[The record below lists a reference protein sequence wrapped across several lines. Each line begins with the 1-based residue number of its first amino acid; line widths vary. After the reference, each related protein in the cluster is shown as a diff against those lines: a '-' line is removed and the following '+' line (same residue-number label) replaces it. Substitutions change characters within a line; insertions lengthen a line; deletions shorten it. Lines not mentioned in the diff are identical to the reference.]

1 MNSLILYLESG
12 GESMSRKK
20 WYCILLILEAI
31 LYLVS
36 YGSSLVVSYSSQNLN
51 ENTSL
56 FTVSSIFSIWNG
68 MIICWVIWRIMK
80 QRLNV
85 EGLIAVL
92 LLSITQLL
100 MFFLPPFSPT
110 NLMNISF
117 VLNII
122 CLIWI
127 WLLIKNVEM
136 RELLNNWKSKDGWK
150 SSIAYLALFVASTNI
165 SPLFSPLF
173 ILIGMD
179 RTSSDIYASTLQYT
193 VMELMFLLLINVMI
207 TSTSDK
213 LQKVFSLLIVL
224 SSLVEI
230 GVVYSFISRISFYGL
245 FYLLLSIYIVCR
257 VFGLFEKVA
266 DSWES
271 KVKVQDLSS
280 FETKPEMEYPQV
292 EGEIDVNDQLNAE
305 IRSNNDKENSPKRI
319 ILQSSW
325 LWSALIIAVCHL
337 GIIIFPL
344 FLGNPMYLLILYIGA
359 IHYIC
364 FMIATILLFIG
375 MRKGSKGLLNAAAIL
390 FVISIIG
397 TPDTYWIV
405 PNSLSFILGVLVFI
419 GTILFKNGD

>member
-36 YGSSLVVSYSSQNLN
+36 YGSSLVESYNAQNLN
-51 ENTSL
+51 GNTPL
-56 FTVSSIFSIWNG
+56 FNASSIFSIWNG
-68 MIICWVIWRIMK
+68 MIICWLIWRIMK

-110 NLMNISF
+110 NLLNISF

-127 WLLIKNVEM
+127 WLLIKNIEM

-150 SSIAYLALFVASTNI
+150 SSIAYLVLFVASTNI
-165 SPLFSPLF
+165 SPLF

-179 RTSSDIYASTLQYT
+179 RTSDIYAFTLRYT

-213 LQKVFSLLIVL
+213 LQKVFSLLIIL

-257 VFGLFEKVA
+257 FFGLFDKVA
-266 DSWES
+266 ASWES

-280 FETKPEMEYPQV
+280 FDTKPEMADSQV
-292 EGEIDVNDQLNAE
+292 EGDIDVNDQLNAD
-305 IRSNNDKENSPKRI
+305 IQSNNDKENSPKRI
-319 ILQSSW
+319 ILHSSW

-337 GIIIFPL
+337 GIMIFPL

-375 MRKGSKGLLNAAAIL
+375 MRKGSKGLLNVAAIL

-397 TPDTYWIV
+397 TLDPYWTG
-405 PNSLSFILGVLVFI
+405 PNILSLVLGVLVFI
-419 GTILFKNGD
+419 GGILFKNGD

>member
-36 YGSSLVVSYSSQNLN
+36 YGSSIVVNYSSQNLN
-51 ENTSL
+51 GNTPL

-110 NLMNISF
+110 NLLNISF

-127 WLLIKNVEM
+127 WLLIKNIEM

-150 SSIAYLALFVASTNI
+150 SSIAYLVLFVASTNI
-165 SPLFSPLF
+165 SPLFILF
-173 ILIGMD
+173 GMD
-179 RTSSDIYASTLQYT
+179 RTSVIYAFTLRYT

-207 TSTSDK
+207 TNTSDK
-213 LQKVFSLLIVL
+213 LQKVFSLLIIL

-257 VFGLFEKVA
+257 VFGLFDKVA

-280 FETKPEMEYPQV
+280 IETKPEMADSQV

-337 GIIIFPL
+337 GIMIFPL

-375 MRKGSKGLLNAAAIL
+375 MRNGSKGLLNAAAIL

-397 TPDTYWIV
+397 TPDTYWIG
-405 PNSLSFILGVLVFI
+405 PNILSFILGVLVFI

>member
-1 MNSLILYLESG
+1 
-12 GESMSRKK
+12 MSRKK
-20 WYCILLILEAI
+20 WYGILLILEAI

-36 YGSSLVVSYSSQNLN
+36 YGSSIVVNYSSQNLN
-51 ENTSL
+51 GNTPL

-68 MIICWVIWRIMK
+68 MIICWLIWRIMK

-110 NLMNISF
+110 NLLNISF

-150 SSIAYLALFVASTNI
+150 SSIAYLVLFVASTNI
-165 SPLFSPLF
+165 SPLF

-179 RTSSDIYASTLQYT
+179 RTSDIYAFTLRYS

-207 TSTSDK
+207 TSTSEK
-213 LQKVFSLLIVL
+213 LQKVFSLLLIL

-230 GVVYSFISRISFYGL
+230 GIVYSFISRISFYGL
-245 FYLLLSIYIVCR
+245 FYLLLSIYIACR
-257 VFGLFEKVA
+257 VFSLLEKVA
-266 DSWES
+266 ASWES
-271 KVKVQDLSS
+271 KVKVQEVSS
-280 FETKPEMEYPQV
+280 IEIKPEMEYPQV
-292 EGEIDVNDQLNAE
+292 EGEIDVNDQLNAD
-305 IRSNNDKENSPKRI
+305 IQSNNDKENSPKRI
-319 ILQSSW
+319 ILHSSW

-337 GIIIFPL
+337 GIMIFPL

-375 MRKGSKGLLNAAAIL
+375 MRNGNVGLLNTSAVL
-390 FVISIIG
+390 FIVSIIG
-397 TPDTYWIV
+397 TLDPYWTG
-405 PNSLSFILGVLVFI
+405 PNILSLVLGVLVFI
-419 GTILFKNGD
+419 GGIFPKNLNKE

>member
-1 MNSLILYLESG
+1 MNSLILFLESG

-20 WYCILLILEAI
+20 WYVILLILEAV

-36 YGSSLVVSYSSQNLN
+36 YGSSLVESYNAQNLN
-51 ENTSL
+51 GNIPL
-56 FTVSSIFSIWNG
+56 FNASSIFSIWNG

-110 NLMNISF
+110 NLLNISF

-136 RELLNNWKSKDGWK
+136 RELLNNWKSKDSWK
-150 SSIAYLALFVASTNI
+150 SSIAYLVLFVASTNI
-165 SPLFSPLF
+165 SPLF

-179 RTSSDIYASTLQYT
+179 RTSDIYAFTLRYT
-193 VMELMFLLLINVMI
+193 VMELMFILLINVMI

-213 LQKVFSLLIVL
+213 LQKVFSLLIIL

-257 VFGLFEKVA
+257 VFGLFDKVA

-280 FETKPEMEYPQV
+280 IETKPEMEYPLV

-337 GIIIFPL
+337 GIMIFPL

-397 TPDTYWIV
+397 TPDPYWIG
-405 PNSLSFILGVLVFI
+405 PNILSFILGVLVFI

>member
-1 MNSLILYLESG
+1 
-12 GESMSRKK
+12 MSRKK
-20 WYCILLILEAI
+20 WYGILLILEAI

-36 YGSSLVVSYSSQNLN
+36 YGSSIVVNYSSQNLN
-51 ENTSL
+51 GNTPL
-56 FTVSSIFSIWNG
+56 ITTSSIFSIWNG

-85 EGLIAVL
+85 EGLIAVF
-92 LLSITQLL
+92 LLSITQQL
-100 MFFLPPFSPT
+100 MFVLPPFSPT
-110 NLMNISF
+110 DLMNISF

-127 WLLIKNVEM
+127 CLLIKNVEM

-150 SSIAYLALFVASTNI
+150 SSIAYLVLFVASTNI
-165 SPLFSPLF
+165 SPLFILF
-173 ILIGMD
+173 GMD
-179 RTSSDIYASTLQYT
+179 RTSDIYAFTLRYS
-193 VMELMFLLLINVMI
+193 VMELMLLLLINVMI
-207 TSTSDK
+207 TSTSEK
-213 LQKVFSLLIVL
+213 LQKVFSLLLIL

-230 GVVYSFISRISFYGL
+230 GIVYSFISRISFYGL

-257 VFGLFEKVA
+257 VFGLLEKVA
-266 DSWES
+266 DGWES

-280 FETKPEMEYPQV
+280 IETKPEMEYPQV
-292 EGEIDVNDQLNAE
+292 EGDIDVHDQLNAD
-305 IRSNNDKENSPKRI
+305 IRSNNDEENSPKRI
-319 ILQSSW
+319 IFQSSW

-337 GIIIFPL
+337 GIMIFPL

-375 MRKGSKGLLNAAAIL
+375 MRKGSKGLLNVAAIL

-397 TPDTYWIV
+397 TLDPYWTG
-405 PNSLSFILGVLVFI
+405 PNILSFILGVLVFI
-419 GTILFKNGD
+419 GTILFKNGDGLK

>member
-1 MNSLILYLESG
+1 
-12 GESMSRKK
+12 MSRKK
-20 WYCILLILEAI
+20 WYGILLILEAI

-36 YGSSLVVSYSSQNLN
+36 YGSSLVESYDVQNLN
-51 ENTSL
+51 GNTPL
-56 FTVSSIFSIWNG
+56 ITTSSIFSIWNG
-68 MIICWVIWRIMK
+68 MIICWVIWRIMN

-85 EGLIAVL
+85 EGLIAAL

-100 MFFLPPFSPT
+100 MFVLPPFSPT

-117 VLNII
+117 LLNII

-127 WLLIKNVEM
+127 CLLIKNVEM

-150 SSIAYLALFVASTNI
+150 SSIAYLVLFVASTNI
-165 SPLFSPLF
+165 SPLFILF
-173 ILIGMD
+173 GMD
-179 RTSSDIYASTLQYT
+179 RTSDIYAFTLRYIL
-193 VMELMFLLLINVMI
+193 MELIILLLINVMI
-207 TSTSDK
+207 TSTSEK
-213 LQKVFSLLIVL
+213 LQKVFSLLLTL
-224 SSLVEI
+224 SSLVVI
-230 GVVYSFISRISFYGL
+230 GAVYSFISRISFYGL

-257 VFGLFEKVA
+257 VFGLLEKVA
-266 DSWES
+266 DGWES

-280 FETKPEMEYPQV
+280 IETKPEMEYPQV
-292 EGEIDVNDQLNAE
+292 EGDIDVHDQLNAD
-305 IRSNNDKENSPKRI
+305 IRSNNDEENSPKRI
-319 ILQSSW
+319 ILHSSW

-337 GIIIFPL
+337 GIMVFPL

-397 TPDTYWIV
+397 TPDPYWMG
-405 PNSLSFILGVLVFI
+405 PNILSFILGVLVFI
-419 GTILFKNGD
+419 GGILFKNGD

>member
-1 MNSLILYLESG
+1 
-12 GESMSRKK
+12 MSRKK
-20 WYCILLILEAI
+20 WYVILLILEAV

-36 YGSSLVVSYSSQNLN
+36 YGSSLVESYNAQNLN
-51 ENTSL
+51 GNIPL
-56 FTVSSIFSIWNG
+56 FNASSIFSIWNG
-68 MIICWVIWRIMK
+68 MIICWLIWRTMK

-110 NLMNISF
+110 NLLNISF

-122 CLIWI
+122 SLIWI

-136 RELLNNWKSKDGWK
+136 RELLNNWKSKDDWK
-150 SSIAYLALFVASTNI
+150 SSIAYLVLFVASTNI
-165 SPLFSPLF
+165 SPLF

-179 RTSSDIYASTLQYT
+179 RTSDIYAFTLRYI

-213 LQKVFSLLIVL
+213 LQKVFSLLLIL

-266 DSWES
+266 DNWES

-280 FETKPEMEYPQV
+280 IETKPEMADSQV

-337 GIIIFPL
+337 GIMIFPL
-344 FLGNPMYLLILYIGA
+344 FLGNPIYLLILYIGA

-375 MRKGSKGLLNAAAIL
+375 MRKGSKGLLNVAAIL

-397 TPDTYWIV
+397 TLDPYWTG
-405 PNSLSFILGVLVFI
+405 PNILSFILGVLVFI
-419 GTILFKNGD
+419 GTILLKNGD

>member
-1 MNSLILYLESG
+1 MP
-12 GESMSRKK
+12 RKK
-20 WYCILLILEAI
+20 WYGILLILEAI

-36 YGSSLVVSYSSQNLN
+36 YGSSLVESYNAQNLN
-51 ENTSL
+51 GNTPL
-56 FTVSSIFSIWNG
+56 ITTSSIFSIWNG

-85 EGLIAVL
+85 EGLLGVL

-110 NLMNISF
+110 NLMDISF
-117 VLNII
+117 MLNII

-127 WLLIKNVEM
+127 CMLIKNVEM

-165 SPLFSPLF
+165 SPLF

-179 RTSSDIYASTLQYT
+179 RTSDIYAFTLRYT

-230 GVVYSFISRISFYGL
+230 GVVYSFISRISFYSL

-271 KVKVQDLSS
+271 KVKVQDVLSI
-280 FETKPEMEYPQV
+280 ETKPKMEYPQV

-337 GIIIFPL
+337 GIMIFPL

-397 TPDTYWIV
+397 TPDTYWIG
-405 PNSLSFILGVLVFI
+405 PNILSFILGVLVFI

>member
-1 MNSLILYLESG
+1 MP
-12 GESMSRKK
+12 RKK

-51 ENTSL
+51 GNTPL
-56 FTVSSIFSIWNG
+56 ITTSSIFSIWNG

-85 EGLIAVL
+85 EGLLGIL

-110 NLMNISF
+110 NLMDISF
-117 VLNII
+117 MLNII

-127 WLLIKNVEM
+127 CLLIKNVEM
-136 RELLNNWKSKDGWK
+136 RDLLNNWKSKDGWK
-150 SSIAYLALFVASTNI
+150 SSIAYLVLFVASTNI
-165 SPLFSPLF
+165 SPLFILF
-173 ILIGMD
+173 GMD
-179 RTSSDIYASTLQYT
+179 RTSDIYAFTLRYT

-207 TSTSDK
+207 TSTSNK

-245 FYLLLSIYIVCR
+245 FYLLLSIYIICR
-257 VFGLFEKVA
+257 VYGLFEKVA

-280 FETKPEMEYPQV
+280 IETKPEMADSQV

-305 IRSNNDKENSPKRI
+305 IQSNNDKENSPKRI

-337 GIIIFPL
+337 GIMIFPL
-344 FLGNPMYLLILYIGA
+344 FLGNRMYLLILYIGA

-397 TPDTYWIV
+397 TPDTYWIG
-405 PNSLSFILGVLVFI
+405 PNILSFILGVLVFI

>member
-1 MNSLILYLESG
+1 
-12 GESMSRKK
+12 MSRKK
-20 WYCILLILEAI
+20 WYGILLILEAI

-36 YGSSLVVSYSSQNLN
+36 YGSSLVESYNAQNLN
-51 ENTSL
+51 GNTPL
-56 FTVSSIFSIWNG
+56 ITTSSIFSIWNG

-85 EGLIAVL
+85 EGLIAVF
-92 LLSITQLL
+92 LLSITQQL
-100 MFFLPPFSPT
+100 MFVLPPFSPT
-110 NLMNISF
+110 DLMNISF

-127 WLLIKNVEM
+127 CLLIKNVEM

-150 SSIAYLALFVASTNI
+150 SSIAYLVLFVASTNI
-165 SPLFSPLF
+165 SPLFILF
-173 ILIGMD
+173 GMD
-179 RTSSDIYASTLQYT
+179 RTSDIYAFTLRYS
-193 VMELMFLLLINVMI
+193 VMELMLLLLINVMI
-207 TSTSDK
+207 TSTSEK
-213 LQKVFSLLIVL
+213 LQKVFSLLLIL

-230 GVVYSFISRISFYGL
+230 GIVYSFISRISFYGL

-257 VFGLFEKVA
+257 VFGLLEKVA
-266 DSWES
+266 DGWES

-280 FETKPEMEYPQV
+280 IETKPEMEYPQV
-292 EGEIDVNDQLNAE
+292 EGDIDVHDQLNAD
-305 IRSNNDKENSPKRI
+305 IQSNNDKENSPKRI
-319 ILQSSW
+319 ILHSSW

-337 GIIIFPL
+337 GIMIFPL

-397 TPDTYWIV
+397 TPDTYWIG
-405 PNSLSFILGVLVFI
+405 PNILSFILGVLVFI

>member
-1 MNSLILYLESG
+1 
-12 GESMSRKK
+12 MSRKK
-20 WYCILLILEAI
+20 WYGILLILEAI

-36 YGSSLVVSYSSQNLN
+36 YGSSIVVNYSSQSLN
-51 ENTSL
+51 ENTPL

-68 MIICWVIWRIMK
+68 MIICWVIWRIMN

-85 EGLIAVL
+85 EGLIAAL

-127 WLLIKNVEM
+127 CLLIKNVEM
-136 RELLNNWKSKDGWK
+136 RELLNNWKNKDGWK
-150 SSIAYLALFVASTNI
+150 SSIAYLVLFVSSTNI
-165 SPLFSPLF
+165 SPLF

-179 RTSSDIYASTLQYT
+179 RTSDIYAFTLRYT
-193 VMELMFLLLINVMI
+193 VMELMFILLINVMI

-213 LQKVFSLLIVL
+213 LQKVFSLLLIL
-224 SSLVEI
+224 SSLVVI

-257 VFGLFEKVA
+257 VFGLFDKVA

-280 FETKPEMEYPQV
+280 IETKPEMEYPLV

-337 GIIIFPL
+337 GIMIFPL

-397 TPDTYWIV
+397 TPDPYWIG
-405 PNSLSFILGVLVFI
+405 PNILSFILGVLVFI

>member
-1 MNSLILYLESG
+1 
-12 GESMSRKK
+12 MSRKK
-20 WYCILLILEAI
+20 WYGILLILEAI

-36 YGSSLVVSYSSQNLN
+36 YGSSLVESYNAQNLN
-51 ENTSL
+51 ENIPL
-56 FTVSSIFSIWNG
+56 FNASSIFSIWNG
-68 MIICWVIWRIMK
+68 MIICWVILRIMK

-100 MFFLPPFSPT
+100 MFFLPPFSSI
-110 NLMNISF
+110 NLLNISF

-127 WLLIKNVEM
+127 CLLIKNVEM
-136 RELLNNWKSKDGWK
+136 RELLNNWKSKDSWK
-150 SSIAYLALFVASTNI
+150 SSIAYLVLFVASTNI
-165 SPLFSPLF
+165 SPLF

-179 RTSSDIYASTLQYT
+179 RTSDIYAFTLRYI

-207 TSTSDK
+207 TSTSEK
-213 LQKVFSLLIVL
+213 LQKVFSLLLIL

-230 GVVYSFISRISFYGL
+230 GAVYSFISRISFYGL

-257 VFGLFEKVA
+257 VFGLLEKVA

-280 FETKPEMEYPQV
+280 IETKSEMENSQV

-337 GIIIFPL
+337 GIMIFPL

-397 TPDTYWIV
+397 TPDTYWIG
-405 PNSLSFILGVLVFI
+405 PNILSFILGVLVFI
-419 GTILFKNGD
+419 GTILFKNED

>member
-1 MNSLILYLESG
+1 
-12 GESMSRKK
+12 MSRKK

-36 YGSSLVVSYSSQNLN
+36 YGSSLVESYNAQNLN
-51 ENTSL
+51 GNTPL
-56 FTVSSIFSIWNG
+56 ITTSSIFSIWNG
-68 MIICWVIWRIMK
+68 MIICWIIWRIMK

-85 EGLIAVL
+85 EGLLGVL

-110 NLMNISF
+110 NLMDISF
-117 VLNII
+117 MLNII

-127 WLLIKNVEM
+127 CMLIKNIEM

-150 SSIAYLALFVASTNI
+150 SSIAYLVLFVASTNI
-165 SPLFSPLF
+165 SPLFILF
-173 ILIGMD
+173 GMD
-179 RTSSDIYASTLQYT
+179 RTSDIYAFTLRYT

-230 GVVYSFISRISFYGL
+230 GVVYSFISRISFYSL

-271 KVKVQDLSS
+271 KVKVQDVSS
-280 FETKPEMEYPQV
+280 IETKPEIEYPQV

-325 LWSALIIAVCHL
+325 LWSALIIAICHL
-337 GIIIFPL
+337 GIMIFPL

-397 TPDTYWIV
+397 TPDTYWIG
-405 PNSLSFILGVLVFI
+405 PNILSFILGVLVFI

>member
-1 MNSLILYLESG
+1 
-12 GESMSRKK
+12 MSRKK

-36 YGSSLVVSYSSQNLN
+36 YSSSIVVNYSSQNLN
-51 ENTSL
+51 GNTPL

-68 MIICWVIWRIMK
+68 MIICWVIWRIME

-85 EGLIAVL
+85 EGLIAAL

-127 WLLIKNVEM
+127 CLLIKNVEM

-150 SSIAYLALFVASTNI
+150 SSIAYLVLFVASTNI
-165 SPLFSPLF
+165 SPLF

-179 RTSSDIYASTLQYT
+179 RTSDIYAFTLRYS

-213 LQKVFSLLIVL
+213 LQKVFSLLLIL

-230 GVVYSFISRISFYGL
+230 GIVYSFISRISFYGL

-257 VFGLFEKVA
+257 IFGLLEKVA
-266 DSWES
+266 ASWES

-280 FETKPEMEYPQV
+280 IETKPEMEYPQV
-292 EGEIDVNDQLNAE
+292 EGEIDVHDQLNAD
-305 IRSNNDKENSPKRI
+305 IQSNNDKENLPKRI
-319 ILQSSW
+319 ILQSPW

-337 GIIIFPL
+337 GIMIFPL

-375 MRKGSKGLLNAAAIL
+375 MRKGSKGLLNAAAIS

-397 TPDTYWIV
+397 TPDTYWIG
-405 PNSLSFILGVLVFI
+405 PNILSFILGVLVFI
-419 GTILFKNGD
+419 GTILLKMETD

>member
-1 MNSLILYLESG
+1 
-12 GESMSRKK
+12 MSRKK
-20 WYCILLILEAI
+20 WYGILLIFEAI

-36 YGSSLVVSYSSQNLN
+36 YGSSIVVNYSPQNLN
-51 ENTSL
+51 GNTPL

-85 EGLIAVL
+85 EGLIAAL

-127 WLLIKNVEM
+127 CLLIKNVEM

-150 SSIAYLALFVASTNI
+150 SSIAYLVLFVSSTNI
-165 SPLFSPLF
+165 SPLF

-179 RTSSDIYASTLQYT
+179 RTSDIYAFTLRYS
-193 VMELMFLLLINVMI
+193 VMELMFLLLI

-213 LQKVFSLLIVL
+213 LQKVSSLLLIL

-230 GVVYSFISRISFYGL
+230 GIVYSFISRISFYGL

-257 VFGLFEKVA
+257 VFGLLEKVA
-266 DSWES
+266 DGWES

-280 FETKPEMEYPQV
+280 IETKPEMADSQV

-319 ILQSSW
+319 ILHSSW

-337 GIIIFPL
+337 GIMIFPL

-364 FMIATILLFIG
+364 FMIATFILFIA
-375 MRKGSKGLLNAAAIL
+375 MRNGNVGLLNTSAVL
-390 FVISIIG
+390 FIVSIIG
-397 TPDTYWIV
+397 TLDPYWTG
-405 PNSLSFILGVLVFI
+405 PNILSLVLGVLVFI
-419 GTILFKNGD
+419 GGILFKNGD

>member
-1 MNSLILYLESG
+1 
-12 GESMSRKK
+12 MSRKK
-20 WYCILLILEAI
+20 WYVILLILEAV

-36 YGSSLVVSYSSQNLN
+36 YGSSLVESYNAQNLN
-51 ENTSL
+51 ENIPL
-56 FTVSSIFSIWNG
+56 FNASSIFSIWNG
-68 MIICWVIWRIMK
+68 MIICWLIWRIMK

-110 NLMNISF
+110 NLLNISF

-127 WLLIKNVEM
+127 WLLIKNIEM

-150 SSIAYLALFVASTNI
+150 SSIAYLVLFVASTNI
-165 SPLFSPLF
+165 SPLF

-179 RTSSDIYASTLQYT
+179 RTSDIYAFTQRYA

-213 LQKVFSLLIVL
+213 LQKIFSLLIVL

-245 FYLLLSIYIVCR
+245 FCLLLSIYIVCR
-257 VFGLFEKVA
+257 VFGLFDKVA

-271 KVKVQDLSS
+271 KVKVQDVSS
-280 FETKPEMEYPQV
+280 IETKPEMEYPQV

-337 GIIIFPL
+337 GIMIFPL

-375 MRKGSKGLLNAAAIL
+375 MRKGSKGLLNAAAIS
-390 FVISIIG
+390 FIISIIG
-397 TPDTYWIV
+397 TLDPYWTG
-405 PNSLSFILGVLVFI
+405 PNILSLVLGVLVFI
-419 GTILFKNGD
+419 GGILFKNGD

>member
-1 MNSLILYLESG
+1 
-12 GESMSRKK
+12 MSRKK
-20 WYCILLILEAI
+20 WYGILLILEAI

-36 YGSSLVVSYSSQNLN
+36 YGSSIVVNYSSQSLN
-51 ENTSL
+51 ENTPL

-68 MIICWVIWRIMK
+68 MIICWVIWRIMN

-85 EGLIAVL
+85 EGLIAAL

-127 WLLIKNVEM
+127 CLLIKNVEM

-150 SSIAYLALFVASTNI
+150 SSIAYLVLFVSSTNI
-165 SPLFSPLF
+165 SPLF

-179 RTSSDIYASTLQYT
+179 RTSDIYAFTLRYIL
-193 VMELMFLLLINVMI
+193 MELFILLLINVMI
-207 TSTSDK
+207 TSTSEK
-213 LQKVFSLLIVL
+213 LQKVFSLLLIL
-224 SSLVEI
+224 SALVVI
-230 GVVYSFISRISFYGL
+230 GAVYSFISRISFYGL

-257 VFGLFEKVA
+257 VFGLFDRVA

-271 KVKVQDLSS
+271 KVKVQDVSS
-280 FETKPEMEYPQV
+280 IETKPEMEYPQV
-292 EGEIDVNDQLNAE
+292 EGDIDVHDQLNAE

-337 GIIIFPL
+337 GIMIFPL

-375 MRKGSKGLLNAAAIL
+375 MRKGSKGLLNAAAIS
-390 FVISIIG
+390 FIISIIG
-397 TPDTYWIV
+397 TLDPYWTG
-405 PNSLSFILGVLVFI
+405 PNILSLVLGVLVFI
-419 GTILFKNGD
+419 GGILFKNGD

>member
-1 MNSLILYLESG
+1 
-12 GESMSRKK
+12 MSRKK
-20 WYCILLILEAI
+20 WYGILLILEAI

-36 YGSSLVVSYSSQNLN
+36 YGSSLVESYNVQNLN
-51 ENTSL
+51 GNTPL
-56 FTVSSIFSIWNG
+56 ITTSSIFSIWNG

-85 EGLIAVL
+85 EGLIAAL

-100 MFFLPPFSPT
+100 MFVLPPFSPT

-117 VLNII
+117 LLNII

-127 WLLIKNVEM
+127 CLLIKNVEM

-150 SSIAYLALFVASTNI
+150 SSIAYLVLFVSSTNT
-165 SPLFSPLF
+165 SPLF
-173 ILIGMD
+173 ILFGMD
-179 RTSSDIYASTLQYT
+179 RTSVIYAFTLQYT
-193 VMELMFLLLINVMI
+193 VMELMFLILINVMI

-213 LQKVFSLLIVL
+213 LQKVFSLLLIL

-257 VFGLFEKVA
+257 VFGLFDKVA

-271 KVKVQDLSS
+271 KVKVQDVSS
-280 FETKPEMEYPQV
+280 IETKPEMEYPQV
-292 EGEIDVNDQLNAE
+292 KGEIDVNDQLNAE

-337 GIIIFPL
+337 GIMIFPL

-397 TPDTYWIV
+397 TPDTYWIG
-405 PNSLSFILGVLVFI
+405 PNILSFILGVLVFI
-419 GTILFKNGD
+419 GTILLKNGD

>member
-1 MNSLILYLESG
+1 
-12 GESMSRKK
+12 MSRKK
-20 WYCILLILEAI
+20 WYCILLILETI

-51 ENTSL
+51 ENTPL

-85 EGLIAVL
+85 EGLISVL

-127 WLLIKNVEM
+127 CMLIKNIEM

-397 TPDTYWIV
+397 TLDTYWIV

>member
-1 MNSLILYLESG
+1 
-12 GESMSRKK
+12 MSRKK
-20 WYCILLILEAI
+20 WYGILLILEAI

-36 YGSSLVVSYSSQNLN
+36 YGSSIVVNYSSQNLN
-51 ENTSL
+51 GNTPL
-56 FTVSSIFSIWNG
+56 ITTSSIFSIWNG

-85 EGLIAVL
+85 EGLIAVF
-92 LLSITQLL
+92 LLSITQQL
-100 MFFLPPFSPT
+100 MFVLPPFSPT
-110 NLMNISF
+110 DLMNISF

-127 WLLIKNVEM
+127 CLLIKNVEM

-150 SSIAYLALFVASTNI
+150 SSIAYLVLFVASTNI
-165 SPLFSPLF
+165 SPLFILF
-173 ILIGMD
+173 GMD
-179 RTSSDIYASTLQYT
+179 RTSDIYAFTLRYS
-193 VMELMFLLLINVMI
+193 VMELMLLLLINVMI
-207 TSTSDK
+207 TSTSEK
-213 LQKVFSLLIVL
+213 LQKVFSLLLIL

-230 GVVYSFISRISFYGL
+230 GIVYSFISRISFYGL

-257 VFGLFEKVA
+257 VFGLLEKVA
-266 DSWES
+266 DGWES

-280 FETKPEMEYPQV
+280 IETKPEMADSQV

-305 IRSNNDKENSPKRI
+305 IRSNNDKENLPKRI

-337 GIIIFPL
+337 GIMIFPL

-397 TPDTYWIV
+397 TPDTYWIG
-405 PNSLSFILGVLVFI
+405 PNILSFILGVLVFI

>member
-1 MNSLILYLESG
+1 
-12 GESMSRKK
+12 MSRKK

-36 YGSSLVVSYSSQNLN
+36 YGSSLVESYNAQNLN
-51 ENTSL
+51 GNTPL
-56 FTVSSIFSIWNG
+56 ITTSSIFSIWNG

-85 EGLIAVL
+85 EGLLGVL

-110 NLMNISF
+110 NLMDISF
-117 VLNII
+117 MLNII

-127 WLLIKNVEM
+127 CLLIKNVEM

-165 SPLFSPLF
+165 SPLF

-179 RTSSDIYASTLQYT
+179 RTSDIYAFTLRYT

-245 FYLLLSIYIVCR
+245 FCLLLSIYIVCR

-280 FETKPEMEYPQV
+280 IETKSEMENSQV

-337 GIIIFPL
+337 GIMIFPL

-397 TPDTYWIV
+397 TPDTYWIG
-405 PNSLSFILGVLVFI
+405 PNILSFILGVLVFI

>member
-1 MNSLILYLESG
+1 
-12 GESMSRKK
+12 MSRKK
-20 WYCILLILEAI
+20 WYGILLILEAI

-36 YGSSLVVSYSSQNLN
+36 YGSSIVVNYSSQNLN
-51 ENTSL
+51 GNTPL

-68 MIICWVIWRIMK
+68 MIICWVIWRIMN

-85 EGLIAVL
+85 EGLIAAL

-100 MFFLPPFSPT
+100 MFFLPPFSLT

-127 WLLIKNVEM
+127 CLLIKNVEM

-150 SSIAYLALFVASTNI
+150 SSIAYLVLFVASTNI
-165 SPLFSPLF
+165 SPLF

-179 RTSSDIYASTLQYT
+179 RTSDIYAFTLRYS
-193 VMELMFLLLINVMI
+193 VIELTLLLLINVMI

-213 LQKVFSLLIVL
+213 LQKVFSLLLVL

-257 VFGLFEKVA
+257 IFGLLEKVA
-266 DSWES
+266 ASWES

-280 FETKPEMEYPQV
+280 IETKPEIADSQV
-292 EGEIDVNDQLNAE
+292 EGEIDVNEQLNTE
-305 IRSNNDKENSPKRI
+305 KPLNTDEENLPKRI
-319 ILQSSW
+319 ILHSSW

-337 GIIIFPL
+337 GIMIFPL

-364 FMIATILLFIG
+364 FMIATILLLIG
-375 MRKGSKGLLNAAAIL
+375 MRKGSKGLLNVAAIL

-397 TPDTYWIV
+397 TLDPYWTG
-405 PNSLSFILGVLVFI
+405 PNILSLVLGVLVFI
-419 GTILFKNGD
+419 GGILFKNGN

>member
-1 MNSLILYLESG
+1 
-12 GESMSRKK
+12 
-20 WYCILLILEAI
+20 
-31 LYLVS
+31 
-36 YGSSLVVSYSSQNLN
+36 
-51 ENTSL
+51 
-56 FTVSSIFSIWNG
+56 
-68 MIICWVIWRIMK
+68 MK

-92 LLSITQLL
+92 LLSIIQLL
-100 MFFLPPFSPT
+100 MLVLPSFSPT

-117 VLNII
+117 LLNII

-127 WLLIKNVEM
+127 CLLIKNVEM
-136 RELLNNWKSKDGWK
+136 RELLNNWKSKDSWK
-150 SSIAYLALFVASTNI
+150 SSIAYLVLFVASTNI
-165 SPLFSPLF
+165 SPLF

-179 RTSSDIYASTLQYT
+179 RTSDIYAFTLRYI

-207 TSTSDK
+207 TSTSEK
-213 LQKVFSLLIVL
+213 LQKVFSLLLIL

-230 GVVYSFISRISFYGL
+230 GAVYSFITRISFYGL
-245 FYLLLSIYIVCR
+245 FYLLLSIYIACR

-280 FETKPEMEYPQV
+280 IETKSEMENSQV
-292 EGEIDVNDQLNAE
+292 EGEIDVNDLLNAD
-305 IRSNNDKENSPKRI
+305 IQSNNDKENSPKRI
-319 ILQSSW
+319 ILHSSW
-325 LWSALIIAVCHL
+325 LWRALIIAVCHL
-337 GIIIFPL
+337 GIMIFPL

-397 TPDTYWIV
+397 TPDTYWIG
-405 PNSLSFILGVLVFI
+405 PNILSFILGVLVFI

>member
-1 MNSLILYLESG
+1 
-12 GESMSRKK
+12 MSRKK

-36 YGSSLVVSYSSQNLN
+36 YGSSIVVNYSSRNLN
-51 ENTSL
+51 GNTPL

-92 LLSITQLL
+92 LLSITQQLL
-100 MFFLPPFSPT
+100 FVLPPFSPT
-110 NLMNISF
+110 NLMDIPF
-117 VLNII
+117 LLNII

-127 WLLIKNVEM
+127 CLLIKNVEM

-150 SSIAYLALFVASTNI
+150 SSIAYLVLFVASTNI
-165 SPLFSPLF
+165 SPLF

-179 RTSSDIYASTLQYT
+179 RTSDIYAFTLRYIL
-193 VMELMFLLLINVMI
+193 MELMFLLLINVMI
-207 TSTSDK
+207 TSKSEK
-213 LQKVFSLLIVL
+213 LQKVFSLLLIL

-230 GVVYSFISRISFYGL
+230 GIVYSFISRISFYGL

-257 VFGLFEKVA
+257 VFGLLEKVA
-266 DSWES
+266 ASWES

-280 FETKPEMEYPQV
+280 FDTKPEIEYPQV
-292 EGEIDVNDQLNAE
+292 EGEIDVHDQLNAE
-305 IRSNNDKENSPKRI
+305 IRSNNDEENSPKRI
-319 ILQSSW
+319 ILQSPW

-337 GIIIFPL
+337 GIMIFPL
-344 FLGNPMYLLILYIGA
+344 FLGNPMYLLILFIGA

-364 FMIATILLFIG
+364 FMIATFILFIA
-375 MRKGSKGLLNAAAIL
+375 MRNGNVGLLNTSAVL
-390 FVISIIG
+390 FIVSIIG
-397 TPDTYWIV
+397 TLDPYWTG
-405 PNSLSFILGVLVFI
+405 PNILSLVLGVLVFI
-419 GTILFKNGD
+419 GGIFPKNLNKE

>member
-1 MNSLILYLESG
+1 
-12 GESMSRKK
+12 MSRKK
-20 WYCILLILEAI
+20 WYYILLILEAI

-36 YGSSLVVSYSSQNLN
+36 YGSSLVESYNVQNLN
-51 ENTSL
+51 GNTPL
-56 FTVSSIFSIWNG
+56 ITTSSIFSIWNG
-68 MIICWVIWRIMK
+68 MIICWIIWRIMK

-85 EGLIAVL
+85 EGLLGVL

-110 NLMNISF
+110 NLMDISF
-117 VLNII
+117 MLNII

-127 WLLIKNVEM
+127 CLLIKNVEM

-150 SSIAYLALFVASTNI
+150 SSIAYLALFIASTNI
-165 SPLFSPLF
+165 SPLF

-179 RTSSDIYASTLQYT
+179 RTSDIYAFTLRYS
-193 VMELMFLLLINVMI
+193 VIELTLLLLINVMI

-230 GVVYSFISRISFYGL
+230 GVVYSFISRISFYSL

-271 KVKVQDLSS
+271 KVKVQDVSS
-280 FETKPEMEYPQV
+280 IETKPEMEYPQV

-337 GIIIFPL
+337 GIMIFPL

-364 FMIATILLFIG
+364 FMIATFILFIA
-375 MRKGSKGLLNAAAIL
+375 MRNGNVGLLNTSAVL
-390 FVISIIG
+390 FIVSIIG
-397 TPDTYWIV
+397 TLDPYWTG
-405 PNSLSFILGVLVFI
+405 PNILSLVLGVLVFI
-419 GTILFKNGD
+419 GGILFKNGN

>member
-1 MNSLILYLESG
+1 
-12 GESMSRKK
+12 MSRKK

-36 YGSSLVVSYSSQNLN
+36 YGSSLVESYNAQNLN
-51 ENTSL
+51 GNTPL
-56 FTVSSIFSIWNG
+56 ITTSSIFSIWNG

-85 EGLIAVL
+85 EGLLGVL

-110 NLMNISF
+110 NLMDISF
-117 VLNII
+117 MLNII

-127 WLLIKNVEM
+127 CMLIKNVEM
-136 RELLNNWKSKDGWK
+136 RELFNNWKSKDGWK
-150 SSIAYLALFVASTNI
+150 SSIAYLALFIASTNI
-165 SPLFSPLF
+165 SPLF

-179 RTSSDIYASTLQYT
+179 RTSDIYAFTLRYT

-230 GVVYSFISRISFYGL
+230 VVVYSFISRISFYGL

-271 KVKVQDLSS
+271 KVKVQDVSS
-280 FETKPEMEYPQV
+280 IETKPEMEYPQV

-337 GIIIFPL
+337 GIMIFPL

-397 TPDTYWIV
+397 TPDTYWIG
-405 PNSLSFILGVLVFI
+405 PNILSFILGVLVFI

>member
-1 MNSLILYLESG
+1 
-12 GESMSRKK
+12 MSRKK
-20 WYCILLILEAI
+20 WYGILLILEAI

-36 YGSSLVVSYSSQNLN
+36 YGSSLVESYNAQNLN
-51 ENTSL
+51 GDIPLIT
-56 FTVSSIFSIWNG
+56 TSSIFSIWNG

-92 LLSITQLL
+92 LLSIIQLL
-100 MFFLPPFSPT
+100 MLVLPSFSPT

-117 VLNII
+117 LLNII

-127 WLLIKNVEM
+127 CLLIKNVEM
-136 RELLNNWKSKDGWK
+136 RELLNNWKSKDSWK
-150 SSIAYLALFVASTNI
+150 SSIAYLVLFVASTNI
-165 SPLFSPLF
+165 SPLF

-179 RTSSDIYASTLQYT
+179 RTSDIYAFTLRYI

-207 TSTSDK
+207 TSTSEK
-213 LQKVFSLLIVL
+213 LQKVFSLLLIL

-230 GVVYSFISRISFYGL
+230 GAVYSFITRISFYGL
-245 FYLLLSIYIVCR
+245 FYLLLSIYIACR

-280 FETKPEMEYPQV
+280 IETKSEMENSQV

-337 GIIIFPL
+337 GIMIFPL

-375 MRKGSKGLLNAAAIL
+375 MRNGNVGLLNTSAVL
-390 FVISIIG
+390 FIVSIIG
-397 TPDTYWIV
+397 TLDPYWTG
-405 PNSLSFILGVLVFI
+405 PNILSLVLGVLVFI
-419 GTILFKNGD
+419 GGIFPKNLNKE

>member
-1 MNSLILYLESG
+1 
-12 GESMSRKK
+12 MSRKK

-36 YGSSLVVSYSSQNLN
+36 YGSSLVESYNAQNLN
-51 ENTSL
+51 GNTPL
-56 FTVSSIFSIWNG
+56 FNASSIFSIWNG
-68 MIICWVIWRIMK
+68 MIICWLIWRIMK

-100 MFFLPPFSPT
+100 MFFLPPFSLT

-136 RELLNNWKSKDGWK
+136 RELLNDWKSKDGWK
-150 SSIAYLALFVASTNI
+150 STIAYLVLFVASTNI
-165 SPLFSPLF
+165 SPLF

-179 RTSSDIYASTLQYT
+179 RTSDIYAFTLRYI

-213 LQKVFSLLIVL
+213 LQKVFSLLIIL

-257 VFGLFEKVA
+257 VFGLFDKVA

-271 KVKVQDLSS
+271 KLKVQDVSS
-280 FETKPEMEYPQV
+280 IETKPEMEYPQV

-337 GIIIFPL
+337 GIMIFPL

-397 TPDTYWIV
+397 TPDTYWIG
-405 PNSLSFILGVLVFI
+405 PNILSFILGVLVFI

>member
-1 MNSLILYLESG
+1 MNSLILFLESG

-20 WYCILLILEAI
+20 WYVILLILEAV

-36 YGSSLVVSYSSQNLN
+36 YGSSLVESYNAQNLN
-51 ENTSL
+51 GNIPL
-56 FTVSSIFSIWNG
+56 FNASSIFSIWNG

-110 NLMNISF
+110 NLLNISF

-122 CLIWI
+122 SLIWI
-127 WLLIKNVEM
+127 CLLIKNVEM
-136 RELLNNWKSKDGWK
+136 RELLNNWKSKDDWK
-150 SSIAYLALFVASTNI
+150 SSIAYLVLFVASTNI
-165 SPLFSPLF
+165 SPLF

-179 RTSSDIYASTLQYT
+179 RTSDIYAFTLRYI

-213 LQKVFSLLIVL
+213 LQKVFSLLIIL

-266 DSWES
+266 DNWES

-280 FETKPEMEYPQV
+280 IETKPEMADSQV
-292 EGEIDVNDQLNAE
+292 EGEIDVNDQLNAD
-305 IRSNNDKENSPKRI
+305 IQSNNDKENSPKRI

-337 GIIIFPL
+337 GIMIFPL

-375 MRKGSKGLLNAAAIL
+375 MRKGSKGLLNVAAIL

-397 TPDTYWIV
+397 TLDPYWTG
-405 PNSLSFILGVLVFI
+405 PNILSLVLGVLVFI
-419 GTILFKNGD
+419 GTILFKNED

>member
-1 MNSLILYLESG
+1 
-12 GESMSRKK
+12 MSRKK

-36 YGSSLVVSYSSQNLN
+36 YGSSLVESYNAQNLN
-51 ENTSL
+51 GDIPLIT
-56 FTVSSIFSIWNG
+56 TSSIFSIWNG

-85 EGLIAVL
+85 EGMLGVL

-110 NLMNISF
+110 NLMDISF
-117 VLNII
+117 MLNII

-127 WLLIKNVEM
+127 CMLIKNVEM

-150 SSIAYLALFVASTNI
+150 SSIAYLALFIASTNI
-165 SPLFSPLF
+165 SPLF

-179 RTSSDIYASTLQYT
+179 RTSDIYAFTLRYT

-224 SSLVEI
+224 SSLLEI

-245 FYLLLSIYIVCR
+245 FCLLLSIYIVCR

-271 KVKVQDLSS
+271 KVKVQDVSS
-280 FETKPEMEYPQV
+280 IETKPEMEYPQV

-337 GIIIFPL
+337 GIMIFPL

-397 TPDTYWIV
+397 TPDTYWIG
-405 PNSLSFILGVLVFI
+405 PNILSFILGVLVFI

>member
-1 MNSLILYLESG
+1 
-12 GESMSRKK
+12 MSRKK
-20 WYCILLILEAI
+20 WYGILLILEAI

-36 YGSSLVVSYSSQNLN
+36 YGSSLVVSYSSRNLN
-51 ENTSL
+51 GNTPL
-56 FTVSSIFSIWNG
+56 FTASSIFSIWNG

-110 NLMNISF
+110 NLLNISF

-150 SSIAYLALFVASTNI
+150 SSIAYLVLFVASTNI
-165 SPLFSPLF
+165 SPLF

-179 RTSSDIYASTLQYT
+179 RTSDIYAFTLRYT

-213 LQKVFSLLIVL
+213 LQKVFSLLIIL

-257 VFGLFEKVA
+257 VFGLFDRVA

-280 FETKPEMEYPQV
+280 IETKPEMADSQV

-337 GIIIFPL
+337 GIMIFPL

-397 TPDTYWIV
+397 TPDTYWIG
-405 PNSLSFILGVLVFI
+405 PNILSFILGVLVFI

>member
-1 MNSLILYLESG
+1 
-12 GESMSRKK
+12 MSRKK
-20 WYCILLILEAI
+20 WYYILLILEAI
-31 LYLVS
+31 LYIVS
-36 YGSSLVVSYSSQNLN
+36 YGSSLVEGYNAQNLN
-51 ENTSL
+51 GNTPL
-56 FTVSSIFSIWNG
+56 ITTSSIFSIWNG

-100 MFFLPPFSPT
+100 MFFLPPFSLT

-127 WLLIKNVEM
+127 CLLIKNVEM

-150 SSIAYLALFVASTNI
+150 SSIAYLVLFVASTNI
-165 SPLFSPLF
+165 SPLFILF
-173 ILIGMD
+173 GMD
-179 RTSSDIYASTLQYT
+179 RTSVIYAFTLQYT
-193 VMELMFLLLINVMI
+193 IMESMFLLLINVMI

-213 LQKVFSLLIVL
+213 LQKVFSLLIIL

-245 FYLLLSIYIVCR
+245 FYLLLSIYIACR
-257 VFGLFEKVA
+257 VFSLLEKVA
-266 DSWES
+266 VSWES
-271 KVKVQDLSS
+271 KVKVQEVSS
-280 FETKPEMEYPQV
+280 IEIKPEMEYPQV

-337 GIIIFPL
+337 GIMIFPL

-375 MRKGSKGLLNAAAIL
+375 MRNGNVGLLNTSAVL
-390 FVISIIG
+390 FIVSIIG
-397 TPDTYWIV
+397 TLDPYWTG
-405 PNSLSFILGVLVFI
+405 PNILSLVLGVLVFI
-419 GTILFKNGD
+419 GGIFPKNLNKE

>member
-1 MNSLILYLESG
+1 
-12 GESMSRKK
+12 MSRKK

-36 YGSSLVVSYSSQNLN
+36 YGSSLVESYNAQNLN
-51 ENTSL
+51 GNTPL
-56 FTVSSIFSIWNG
+56 FNASSIFSIWNG

-127 WLLIKNVEM
+127 CLLIKNVEM
-136 RELLNNWKSKDGWK
+136 RELLNNWKSKDSWK
-150 SSIAYLALFVASTNI
+150 SSIAYLVLFVASTNI
-165 SPLFSPLF
+165 SPLF

-179 RTSSDIYASTLQYT
+179 RTSDIYAFTLRYT
-193 VMELMFLLLINVMI
+193 VMELMFILLINVMI

-213 LQKVFSLLIVL
+213 LQKVFSLLIIL

-257 VFGLFEKVA
+257 VFGLFDKVA

-280 FETKPEMEYPQV
+280 IETKPEMEYPLV

-337 GIIIFPL
+337 GIMIFPL

-397 TPDTYWIV
+397 TPDPYWMG
-405 PNSLSFILGVLVFI
+405 PNILSFILGVLVFI
-419 GTILFKNGD
+419 GGILFKNGD